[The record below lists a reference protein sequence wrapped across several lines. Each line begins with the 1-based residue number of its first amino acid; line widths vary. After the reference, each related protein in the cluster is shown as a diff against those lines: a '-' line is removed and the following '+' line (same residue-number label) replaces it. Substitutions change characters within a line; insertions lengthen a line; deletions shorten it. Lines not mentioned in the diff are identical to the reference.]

1 MEAPEDLPRAVV
13 WLVGVECVRNALL
26 RIQPAIA
33 QRIATDVINIPWL
46 NGFLFAQED
55 GGGWLEGLGLMP
67 AFVLIFVLLYFMI
80 LRPQRKEQQSRGDM
94 LTNLKKNDRVITVG
108 GIYGVVTNVRHD
120 GDEVTIKV
128 DESTNAKLRLTLS
141 SISRVVSAEST
152 PEKSEK

>member
-1 MEAPEDLPRAVV
+1 
-13 WLVGVECVRNALL
+13 
-26 RIQPAIA
+26 
-33 QRIATDVINIPWL
+33 
-46 NGFLFAQED
+46 
-55 GGGWLEGLGLMP
+55 MP